1 MKLTI
6 ELDHEDLEELV
17 HQLNEMQIDVQT
29 LMSRLEEIQDV
40 IQGDQE

>member
-6 ELDHEDLEELV
+6 ELDHEDLEELI
-17 HQLNEMQIDVQT
+17 HQLNEMQIDVQA

-40 IQGDQE
+40 IQGNQE

>member
-6 ELDHEDLEELV
+6 ELDHEDLEELI

-40 IQGDQE
+40 IQGSKE

>member
-6 ELDHEDLEELV
+6 ELDHEDLEELI
-17 HQLNEMQIDVQT
+17 HQLNEMQIDVQA

-40 IQGDQE
+40 IQGSQE